1 MPWFILAGL
10 FLQILHLSTGAKI
23 LGIFPF
29 QGKSHCIL
37 ASALLREL
45 ANRGHDVTVISHHPQ
60 TEKIANYTDV
70 YVKTTLMDVMKDQ
83 GEMLYEIM

>member
-1 MPWFILAGL
+1 M
-10 FLQILHLSTGAKI
+10 QILQLSDGAKV

-29 QGKSHCIL
+29 EGKSHFTV

-45 ANRGHDVTVISHHPQ
+45 ADRGHDVTVVSHYPQ

-70 YVKTTLMDVMKDQ
+70 YVKTTMTDVMKGQ
-83 GEMLYEIM
+83 GETLYQINKVRYE